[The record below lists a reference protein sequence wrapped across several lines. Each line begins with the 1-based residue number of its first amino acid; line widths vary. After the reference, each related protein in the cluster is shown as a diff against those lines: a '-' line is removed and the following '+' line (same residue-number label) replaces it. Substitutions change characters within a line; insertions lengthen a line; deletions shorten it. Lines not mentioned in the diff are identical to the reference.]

1 MAPAKPC
8 GPRGGRKAEPR
19 GQWRAGRRCKRAF
32 NGFHKGPRGNTG
44 NGRGKQSQGMFLAW
58 INGCFGCSASTV
70 NAVLAKA
77 WRQGEKSIKFL
88 AFCALSAVDLGV
100 DWRAMTQMF
109 APALPIKTTRRR
121 FATGRAVLALML
133 REMATTY
140 GRSPGGYLWAVLEP
154 VGGIAILT
162 LIFSMGFNAPSLGT
176 NFPIFYATGILPF
189 MMFNSVCNRV
199 STSLLFSKALLA
211 YPAVTFLDAL
221 LARFVVNTVTQAMV
235 GYVVFGGIL
244 AIYDTRTLP
253 DAALVAQSFALTAAL
268 ALGIGTLNAYLIA
281 RFAVWQ
287 VIWSILTR
295 PLFLISGI
303 FFLFH
308 AIPQPMQDMVWFN
321 PLIHVVGI
329 MRAGFYPTYDAGYV
343 SVVYVLVVSLV
354 SFALGLLLL
363 RRSHRD
369 LLGD

>member
-1 MAPAKPC
+1 MLLRKIGSNCLRFPL
-8 GPRGGRKAEPR
+8 GG
-19 GQWRAGRRCKRAF
+19 
-32 NGFHKGPRGNTG
+32 
-44 NGRGKQSQGMFLAW
+44 L
-58 INGCFGCSASTV
+58 
-70 NAVLAKA
+70 AVLGLMMGHMM
-77 WRQGEKSIKFL
+77 QS
-88 AFCALSAVDLGV
+88 
-100 DWRAMTQMF
+100 F
-109 APALPIKTTRRR
+109 APLRAKNSHRR
-121 FATGRAVLALML
+121 FATVRAVLALML

-162 LIFSMGFNAPSLGT
+162 LIFSFSFNQPALGV
-176 NFPIFYATGILPF
+176 NFPIFYATGVLPF

-199 STSLLFSKALLA
+199 STALLFSKALLA
-211 YPAVTFLDAL
+211 YPAVTFVDAL
-221 LARFVVNTVTQAMV
+221 LARFLVNTVTQAMV

-244 AIYDTRTLP
+244 MMYDTRTLP
-253 DAALVAQSFALTAAL
+253 APVLIAQSFALTAVL

-287 VIWSILTR
+287 MIWSILTR

-303 FFLFH
+303 FFLYGAMPH
-308 AIPQPMQDMVWFN
+308 AMRDVIWFN

-329 MRAGFYPTYDAGYV
+329 MRAGFYPTYNADYTSMA
-343 SVVYVLVVSLV
+343 YVLLIALA
-354 SFALGLLLL
+354 SFAGGLVLL

>member
-1 MAPAKPC
+1 MQRYSRRDFHKKLAQIVHDLCFTGPLFWAFWLHMMQDFAP
-8 GPRGGRKAEPR
+8 R
-19 GQWRAGRRCKRAF
+19 RAKRA
-32 NGFHKGPRGNTG
+32 T
-44 NGRGKQSQGMFLAW
+44 
-58 INGCFGCSASTV
+58 
-70 NAVLAKA
+70 
-77 WRQGEKSIKFL
+77 
-88 AFCALSAVDLGV
+88 
-100 DWRAMTQMF
+100 
-109 APALPIKTTRRR
+109 RR
-121 FATGRAVLALML
+121 FATLRAILALML

-140 GRSPGGYLWAVLEP
+140 GRSPGGYVWTVLEP

-162 LIFSMGFNAPSLGT
+162 LVFSLGFNAPSLGV

-199 STSLLFSKALLA
+199 STALLFSKSLLA

-221 LARFVVNTVTQAMV
+221 LARFLVNTVTQAMV

-244 AIYDTRTLP
+244 MLYETRTDPAPL
-253 DAALVAQSFALTAAL
+253 LIAQSLALTAAL

-303 FFLFH
+303 FFLFNAMPH
-308 AIPQPMQDMVWFN
+308 TVQDIIWFN

-343 SVVYVLVVSLV
+343 SVIYVMLV
-354 SFALGLLLL
+354 SFSTFSIGLLLL

-369 LLGD
+369 LLAD

>member
-1 MAPAKPC
+1 
-8 GPRGGRKAEPR
+8 
-19 GQWRAGRRCKRAF
+19 
-32 NGFHKGPRGNTG
+32 
-44 NGRGKQSQGMFLAW
+44 
-58 INGCFGCSASTV
+58 
-70 NAVLAKA
+70 
-77 WRQGEKSIKFL
+77 
-88 AFCALSAVDLGV
+88 
-100 DWRAMTQMF
+100 MTPDF
-109 APALPIKTTRRR
+109 APPQPAVRVLRR

-154 VGGIAILT
+154 VAGIAILT

-189 MMFNSVCNRV
+189 MMFHAVCNRV

-211 YPAVTFLDAL
+211 YPSVTYLDAL

-235 GYVVFGGIL
+235 GYLVFGGIL
-244 AIYDTRTLP
+244 VLYETRTLP
-253 DAALVAQSFALTAAL
+253 QLGLIAQSFALTAAL

-308 AIPQPMQDMVWFN
+308 AIPQPAQDFVWFN
-321 PLIHVVGI
+321 PLIHVVGL

-343 SVVYVLVVSLV
+343 SPGYVMAVAMIA
-354 SFALGLLLL
+354 FAAGLLLL

-369 LLGD
+369 LLAD

>member
-1 MAPAKPC
+1 MMQDFAPL
-8 GPRGGRKAEPR
+8 
-19 GQWRAGRRCKRAF
+19 RAKRA
-32 NGFHKGPRGNTG
+32 T
-44 NGRGKQSQGMFLAW
+44 
-58 INGCFGCSASTV
+58 
-70 NAVLAKA
+70 
-77 WRQGEKSIKFL
+77 
-88 AFCALSAVDLGV
+88 
-100 DWRAMTQMF
+100 
-109 APALPIKTTRRR
+109 RR
-121 FATGRAVLALML
+121 FATLRAILALML

-162 LIFSMGFNAPSLGT
+162 LIFSLGFNAPSLGV

-199 STSLLFSKALLA
+199 STALLFSKSLLA

-221 LARFVVNTVTQAMV
+221 LARFLVNTVTQAMV

-244 AIYDTRTLP
+244 MLYETRTDPAPMLI
-253 DAALVAQSFALTAAL
+253 AQSLGLTAAL

-303 FFLFH
+303 FFLFNAMPH
-308 AIPQPMQDMVWFN
+308 TMRDFIWFN

-329 MRAGFYPTYDAGYV
+329 MRAGFYPTYDADYV
-343 SVVYVLVVSLV
+343 SVIYVIIVSV
-354 SFALGLLLL
+354 GTFALGLLLL

-369 LLGD
+369 LLDE

>member
-1 MAPAKPC
+1 MIVQMIENFAPLPAK
-8 GPRGGRKAEPR
+8 
-19 GQWRAGRRCKRAF
+19 
-32 NGFHKGPRGNTG
+32 NSH
-44 NGRGKQSQGMFLAW
+44 
-58 INGCFGCSASTV
+58 
-70 NAVLAKA
+70 
-77 WRQGEKSIKFL
+77 
-88 AFCALSAVDLGV
+88 
-100 DWRAMTQMF
+100 
-109 APALPIKTTRRR
+109 RR
-121 FATGRAVLALML
+121 FATLRAVLALML

-162 LIFSMGFNAPSLGT
+162 LIFSFSFTTPSLGT

-199 STSLLFSKALLA
+199 STALLFSKSLLA
-211 YPAVTFLDAL
+211 YPAVTYVDAL
-221 LARFVVNTVTQAMV
+221 LARFIVNTVTQAMV
-235 GYVVFGGIL
+235 AYVVFGGIL
-244 AIYDTRTLP
+244 MMYETRTLP
-253 DAALVAQSFALTAAL
+253 APLLIAQSLGLTALL

-287 VIWSILTR
+287 MVWSILTR

-303 FFLFH
+303 FFLFNAMPH
-308 AIPQPMQDMVWFN
+308 PMRDVIWFN

-329 MRAGFYPTYDAGYV
+329 MRAGFYPTYDANYT
-343 SVVYVLVVSLV
+343 SMAYVLLVSLIT
-354 SFALGLLLL
+354 FAAGLVLL

>member
-1 MAPAKPC
+1 MTAYYAPHRPAH
-8 GPRGGRKAEPR
+8 
-19 GQWRAGRRCKRAF
+19 RA
-32 NGFHKGPRGNTG
+32 
-44 NGRGKQSQGMFLAW
+44 
-58 INGCFGCSASTV
+58 
-70 NAVLAKA
+70 
-77 WRQGEKSIKFL
+77 
-88 AFCALSAVDLGV
+88 
-100 DWRAMTQMF
+100 
-109 APALPIKTTRRR
+109 RRR

-154 VGGIAILT
+154 VGGIVLLT
-162 LIFSMGFNAPSLGT
+162 MIFSMGFNSPALGT

-211 YPAVTFLDAL
+211 YPSVTFLDAL
-221 LARFVVNTVTQAMV
+221 LARFAVNTVTQAMV
-235 GYVVFGGIL
+235 GYLVFGGIL
-244 AIYDTRTLP
+244 MIYDTRTLP
-253 DAALVAQSFALTAAL
+253 DPAVIAQSFALTAAL

-308 AIPQPMQDMVWFN
+308 AIPHPAQDVIWFN
-321 PLIHVVGI
+321 PLIHVVGV
-329 MRAGFYPTYDAGYV
+329 MRAGFYPTYDTGYV
-343 SVVYVLVVSLV
+343 SVMFVMAVAMV
-354 SFALGLLLL
+354 SFAAGLLLL

-369 LLGD
+369 LLAD

>member
-1 MAPAKPC
+1 MLVGAGMTPHLPPLQPAH
-8 GPRGGRKAEPR
+8 
-19 GQWRAGRRCKRAF
+19 RA
-32 NGFHKGPRGNTG
+32 
-44 NGRGKQSQGMFLAW
+44 
-58 INGCFGCSASTV
+58 
-70 NAVLAKA
+70 
-77 WRQGEKSIKFL
+77 
-88 AFCALSAVDLGV
+88 
-100 DWRAMTQMF
+100 
-109 APALPIKTTRRR
+109 RRR

-162 LIFSMGFNAPSLGT
+162 LIFSFGFNAPSLGT

-211 YPAVTFLDAL
+211 YPSVTFLDAL
-221 LARFVVNTVTQAMV
+221 LARFAVNTVTQGMV
-235 GYVVFGGIL
+235 GYLVFGGIL
-244 AIYDTRTLP
+244 MIYETRTLP
-253 DAALVAQSFALTAAL
+253 DPALIAQSFALTAML

-303 FFLFH
+303 FFLFD
-308 AIPQPMQDMVWFN
+308 AIPRPGQDIIWFN
-321 PLIHVVGI
+321 PLIHLVGI

-343 SVVYVLVVSLV
+343 SVSYVMAVALISLG
-354 SFALGLLLL
+354 AGLLLL
-363 RRSHRD
+363 RSSHRD
-369 LLGD
+369 LLND

>member
-1 MAPAKPC
+1 MT
-8 GPRGGRKAEPR
+8 RG
-19 GQWRAGRRCKRAF
+19 
-32 NGFHKGPRGNTG
+32 
-44 NGRGKQSQGMFLAW
+44 
-58 INGCFGCSASTV
+58 
-70 NAVLAKA
+70 
-77 WRQGEKSIKFL
+77 
-88 AFCALSAVDLGV
+88 
-100 DWRAMTQMF
+100 F
-109 APALPIKTTRRR
+109 APPQPALRVIRR

-162 LIFSMGFNAPSLGT
+162 LIFSMGFTAPSLGT

-211 YPAVTFLDAL
+211 YPSVTYLDAL

-235 GYVVFGGIL
+235 GYLVFGGIL
-244 AIYDTRTLP
+244 QLYETRTLP
-253 DAALVAQSFALTAAL
+253 QLGLIAQSFALTAAL

-308 AIPQPMQDMVWFN
+308 AIPQPAQDFVWFN
-321 PLIHVVGI
+321 PLIHVVGL

-343 SVVYVLVVSLV
+343 SPLYVMAVAMIA
-354 SFALGLLLL
+354 FAAGLLLL

-369 LLGD
+369 LLVD

>member
-1 MAPAKPC
+1 MTPRIAPLSPTI
-8 GPRGGRKAEPR
+8 GPA
-19 GQWRAGRRCKRAF
+19 
-32 NGFHKGPRGNTG
+32 
-44 NGRGKQSQGMFLAW
+44 
-58 INGCFGCSASTV
+58 
-70 NAVLAKA
+70 
-77 WRQGEKSIKFL
+77 
-88 AFCALSAVDLGV
+88 
-100 DWRAMTQMF
+100 
-109 APALPIKTTRRR
+109 RR
-121 FATGRAVLALML
+121 FATGRAVFALML

-199 STSLLFSKALLA
+199 STALLFSKALLA
-211 YPAVTFLDAL
+211 YPSITFLDAL
-221 LARFVVNTVTQAMV
+221 LARFAVNTVTQAMV
-235 GYVVFGGIL
+235 GYLVFGGIL
-244 AIYDTRTLP
+244 MMYETRTLP
-253 DAALVAQSFALTAAL
+253 DPGLIAQTFALTAVL

-287 VIWSILTR
+287 VVWSILTR

-308 AIPQPMQDMVWFN
+308 SIPQPAQDIVWFN

-329 MRAGFYPTYDAGYV
+329 MRAGFYPTYDSGYV
-343 SVVYVLVVSLV
+343 SVLYVLGIA
-354 SFALGLLLL
+354 FATFAAGLLLL

-369 LLGD
+369 LLAD

>member
-1 MAPAKPC
+1 MT
-8 GPRGGRKAEPR
+8 RG
-19 GQWRAGRRCKRAF
+19 
-32 NGFHKGPRGNTG
+32 
-44 NGRGKQSQGMFLAW
+44 
-58 INGCFGCSASTV
+58 
-70 NAVLAKA
+70 
-77 WRQGEKSIKFL
+77 
-88 AFCALSAVDLGV
+88 
-100 DWRAMTQMF
+100 F
-109 APALPIKTTRRR
+109 APPQPALRVIRR

-162 LIFSMGFNAPSLGT
+162 LIFSMGFTAPSLGT

-211 YPAVTFLDAL
+211 YPSVTYLDAL

-235 GYVVFGGIL
+235 GYLVFGGIL
-244 AIYDTRTLP
+244 QLYETRTLP
-253 DAALVAQSFALTAAL
+253 QLGLIAQSFALTAAL

-308 AIPQPMQDMVWFN
+308 AIPQPAQDFVWFN
-321 PLIHVVGI
+321 PLIHVVGL

-343 SVVYVLVVSLV
+343 SPLYVMAVAMIA
-354 SFALGLLLL
+354 FAAGLLLL

-369 LLGD
+369 LLAD

>member
-1 MAPAKPC
+1 
-8 GPRGGRKAEPR
+8 
-19 GQWRAGRRCKRAF
+19 
-32 NGFHKGPRGNTG
+32 
-44 NGRGKQSQGMFLAW
+44 
-58 INGCFGCSASTV
+58 
-70 NAVLAKA
+70 
-77 WRQGEKSIKFL
+77 
-88 AFCALSAVDLGV
+88 
-100 DWRAMTQMF
+100 MTLVF
-109 APALPIKTTRRR
+109 APPQPVKKARRR

-140 GRSPGGYLWAVLEP
+140 GKSPGGYLWAVLEP

-211 YPAVTFLDAL
+211 YPSVTFLDAL
-221 LARFVVNTVTQAMV
+221 LARFAVNTVTQAMV
-235 GYVVFGGIL
+235 GYLVFGGIL
-244 AIYDTRTLP
+244 MIYDTHTLP
-253 DAALVAQSFALTAAL
+253 DPGLIAQSFLLTAAL
-268 ALGIGTLNAYLIA
+268 ALGIGTLNAFLIA

-308 AIPQPMQDMVWFN
+308 AIPHPAQDFVWFN

-329 MRAGFYPTYDAGYV
+329 MRAGFYPTYDAGYT
-343 SVVYVLVVSLV
+343 STLYVGAIALV
-354 SFALGLLLL
+354 SFAAGLLLL
-363 RRSHRD
+363 RRQHRD
-369 LLGD
+369 LLAD

>member
-1 MAPAKPC
+1 
-8 GPRGGRKAEPR
+8 
-19 GQWRAGRRCKRAF
+19 
-32 NGFHKGPRGNTG
+32 
-44 NGRGKQSQGMFLAW
+44 
-58 INGCFGCSASTV
+58 
-70 NAVLAKA
+70 
-77 WRQGEKSIKFL
+77 
-88 AFCALSAVDLGV
+88 
-100 DWRAMTQMF
+100 MTARF
-109 APALPIKTTRRR
+109 APFRPAFRARRR

-162 LIFSMGFNAPSLGT
+162 LIFSMGFNAPALGT

-189 MMFNSVCNRV
+189 MLFNSVCNRV
-199 STSLLFSKALLA
+199 STALLFSKALLA
-211 YPAVTFLDAL
+211 YPSVTFLDAL
-221 LARFVVNTVTQAMV
+221 IARFAVNAVTQIMV
-235 GYVVFGGIL
+235 GYLVFGGIL
-244 AIYDTRTLP
+244 VMYETRTLP
-253 DAALVAQSFALTAAL
+253 DFSLIAQSFALTAAL

-287 VIWSILTR
+287 VVWSILTR

-308 AIPQPMQDMVWFN
+308 AIPHPVQEFVWFN
-321 PLIHVVGI
+321 PLVHVIGI

-343 SVVYVLVVSLV
+343 SALYIIAVSLI
-354 SFALGLLLL
+354 SFAAGLLLL

-369 LLGD
+369 LLAD